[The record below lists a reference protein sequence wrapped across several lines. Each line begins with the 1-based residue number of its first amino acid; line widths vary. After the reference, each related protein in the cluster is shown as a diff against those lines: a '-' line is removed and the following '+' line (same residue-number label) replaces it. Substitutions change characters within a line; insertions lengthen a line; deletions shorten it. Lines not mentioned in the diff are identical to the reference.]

1 MRRFCILACLAA
13 TGCGRFEG
21 EIDIDETS
29 GGSTTHNVYEAK
41 GGHLR
46 AGQTGK
52 ADYSIFESGGRTYAV
67 NHADREVLVMDI
79 KPARVSASNRVT
91 KTAATETIAGH
102 ACTVWKVELEDGERG
117 EVCVAEDLRVGG
129 QRVDMWFPRV
139 PEKGLPL
146 RGFLQDREGKRV
158 RELVVTSIQPKPID
172 SSRFELPKDY
182 KRVDWD
188 ELSKS
193 LRR

>member
-1 MRRFCILACLAA
+1 MRRGWLLACIAA

-21 EIDIDETS
+21 EIDMDETAL
-29 GGSTTHNVYEAK
+29 GATTHKVYEAK
-41 GGHLR
+41 GDRLR
-46 AGQTGK
+46 ASEPGK

-67 NHADREVLVMDI
+67 NDADREVLVMDI
-79 KPARVSASNRVT
+79 KPAKASAANRIT
-91 KTAATETIAGH
+91 KTSATETVAGH
-102 ACTVWKVELEDGERG
+102 ACTVWKVELEDGEKG
-117 EVCVAEDLRVGG
+117 EVCIAQDLRAGG
-129 QRVDMWFPRV
+129 QRADMWFPRAT
-139 PEKGLPL
+139 EKGLPL

-188 ELSKS
+188 ELSKG